1 MDEPTLA
8 MGNQKPLTGYTKE
21 EVTQISKAEEA
32 FMGMMKG
39 QGFDNFEVTLDP
51 LYDYMGM
58 DIARQRKR
66 LGGNMAIAQAVFSR
80 KQRDK
85 LRSLI
90 GPDLVFIVLN
100 MTKECQS
107 KRVRGRHGDSFG
119 TDFIDILIKYAELC
133 EPAGD
138 DEENAFNVSITE
150 DMTRDDVLT
159 QIMDIAEKCSLRK
172 KSPLQSGFWYNKK
185 LSPYVTI
192 VSGEDIQTKSIICLD
207 FPDVNPLHKGK
218 WIYGD
223 FGPAHELVVKATGID
238 RYNIQMDSFVGKL
251 LGVLNSEGNLI
262 QYLGMSHALESIKL
276 LNEAEIEHLKD
287 DRDPCDEPKCKY
299 VPQPDKPGK
308 IVWLSGKY
316 LVK

>member
-1 MDEPTLA
+1 MFWTRTRNRTRTFWTRKSQDSSPEKNDLNGRSNVSHHMFVTVTGPPGAGKSTTAQLLARKHDYAYYEADCVFGFLNPFVDPNVDEPTLA

-58 DIARQRKR
+58 DIARQRTR

-119 TDFIDILIKYAELC
+119 TDFMSNNV
-133 EPAGD
+133 
-138 DEENAFNVSITE
+138 DE
-150 DMTRDDVLT
+150 DLL
-159 QIMDIAEKCSLRK
+159 QIGETKIWSL
-172 KSPLQSGFWYNKK
+172 
-185 LSPYVTI
+185 
-192 VSGEDIQTKSIICLD
+192 
-207 FPDVNPLHKGK
+207 
-218 WIYGD
+218 
-223 FGPAHELVVKATGID
+223 
-238 RYNIQMDSFVGKL
+238 
-251 LGVLNSEGNLI
+251 
-262 QYLGMSHALESIKL
+262 
-276 LNEAEIEHLKD
+276 
-287 DRDPCDEPKCKY
+287 
-299 VPQPDKPGK
+299 
-308 IVWLSGKY
+308 
-316 LVK
+316 

>member
-39 QGFDNFEVTLDP
+39 QGFDNFEETLDP

-138 DEENAFNVSITE
+138 DEENAFNISITE
-150 DMTRDDVLT
+150 DMTRDDVLA
-159 QIMDIAEKCSLRK
+159 QIMDIAEKFSLRK
-172 KSPLQSGFWYNKK
+172 MSPLQSGFWYNEK

-262 QYLGMSHALESIKL
+262 QCLGMSHALESIKL